1 MIEKRVTKVSGA
13 YGVEFT
19 GNDCSHG
26 AFRHVHQ
33 LEGHCSLGG
42 WCPGDGGC
50 APCAEVEALRG
61 HIERI
66 GRGCHF
72 ALLYKDNGSIQ
83 FN

>member
-1 MIEKRVTKVSGA
+1 VNVNEPVLAIESMASVVSDDRERVAKASGA
-13 YGVEFT
+13 YGVELT
-19 GNDCSHG
+19 GNDCPYV

-42 WCPGDGGC
+42 WCPGDGCC

-66 GRGCHF
+66 G
-72 ALLYKDNGSIQ
+72 
-83 FN
+83 